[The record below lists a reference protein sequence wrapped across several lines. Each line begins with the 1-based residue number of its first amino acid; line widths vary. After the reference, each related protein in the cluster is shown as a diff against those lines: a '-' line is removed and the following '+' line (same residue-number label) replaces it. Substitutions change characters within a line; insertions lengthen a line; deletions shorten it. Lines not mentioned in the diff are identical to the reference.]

1 MMHIHLRIVVF
12 GWPWTTSLGAPK
24 SCVRRDV
31 SNISVM
37 RIIIRMYEN
46 NYGTHRVSK
55 ILEHALM
62 PLSVHHDHMNE
73 PCLNPHVLVTGVYCC
88 GQFGRGGGPI
98 HQKVIQCT
106 GKEQR
111 LSQCNIYNDT
121 MMRSHSE
128 DVGIRCYT
136 GVLPFYDQ
144 IIAIVTAFSFFAHLV
159 QLTVLMER

>member
-1 MMHIHLRIVVF
+1 M
-12 GWPWTTSLGAPK
+12 GAPK

-37 RIIIRMYEN
+37 RIIIRN
-46 NYGTHRVSK
+46 NYGTHSVSK
-55 ILEHALM
+55 ILKHTLM

-73 PCLNPHVLVTGVYCC
+73 PCLNPHVLITGYVYCC
-88 GQFGRGGGPI
+88 GHDRFGSGGGPI

-111 LSQCNIYNDT
+111 LSQCIIYNDT
-121 MMRSHSE
+121 MMRSHFE

-144 IIAIVTAFSFFAHLV
+144 IIAIVTAFFAHLV
-159 QLTVLMER
+159 QLPVLMER